1 MLALFIDLSLFVA
14 LTLALSPLLPG
25 NRTITTIAALAGFVI
40 LTSYYYFAATWLLW
54 GKTVGGAIFDVKV
67 IGDGDGV
74 MSVKAASLRW
84 IGLVASLLTAGLGF
98 VLAGLPG
105 RMLRRASVL
114 QPRVH
119 RSITCQ
125 PHPGALAPAAEK
137 GSPATPDRDGAR
149 DR

>member
-1 MLALFIDLSLFVA
+1 MGQRFDEVELEPVPLIEEPSAIVAATPQQSVTDAAPRVRRMLALFIDLSLFVA

-84 IGLVASLLTAGLGF
+84 IGLVASLAS
-98 VLAGLPG
+98 P
-105 RMLRRASVL
+105 RRCCL
-114 QPRVH
+114 CH
-119 RSITCQ
+119 
-125 PHPGALAPAAEK
+125 
-137 GSPATPDRDGAR
+137 
-149 DR
+149 